1 MSANEPRAIVCLDQ
15 AWVKLMWVLEYLAE
29 IGPDDLEEIDPNE
42 AEAHQAAIMA
52 LRRDLK
58 ASEVALF
65 DMYKSLVIKANPAKA
80 SDDSSAKRETA

>member
-29 IGPDDLEEIDPNE
+29 ISPGDLEEIDPDE

-58 ASEVALF
+58 VSEVALF
-65 DMYKSLVIKANPAKA
+65 DIFKTLVIKANPTKA

>member
-29 IGPDDLEEIDPNE
+29 IGPDDLEEIDPDE
-42 AEAHQAAIMA
+42 AEAHQAAIA
-52 LRRDLK
+52 SLRRDLK

-65 DMYKSLVIKANPAKA
+65 DIFKTLVIKANPAKA

>member
-29 IGPDDLEEIDPNE
+29 IGPDDLEEIDPDE

-65 DMYKSLVIKANPAKA
+65 DIFKTLVIKADSAKA

>member
-29 IGPDDLEEIDPNE
+29 IGPGDLEEIDPNE

-58 ASEVALF
+58 TSEVALF
-65 DMYKSLVIKANPAKA
+65 DIFKTLVIKANPAEA

>member
-29 IGPDDLEEIDPNE
+29 IGPGDLEEIDPDE

-58 ASEVALF
+58 ASAVALF
-65 DMYKSLVIKANPAKA
+65 DLYKSLVIHANPANA
-80 SDDSSAKRETA
+80 SDDPSAKRETG

>member
-29 IGPDDLEEIDPNE
+29 IGPGDLEEIDPDE

>member
-1 MSANEPRAIVCLDQ
+1 MSANEPRAIVYLDQ

-65 DMYKSLVIKANPAKA
+65 DIFKTLVIKADSAKA
-80 SDDSSAKRETA
+80 SDDSSAKGETA